1 MKWGTT
7 TLTLSHL
14 IQKIWLEK
22 DRIKV
27 LTISDYRQ
35 PFLSSISLFKWGH
48 DLGQSKRVRQFLL
61 KPKSEVEENVGTM
74 VNTVWVSLKVR
85 SIDGET
91 TSFVI
96 VISLER
102 VPSTRGRVEVE
113 KYNWGRRTL
122 MIVDSIES
130 GRPSMVTDQWSR
142 GVGKSEIRNY

>member
-1 MKWGTT
+1 M
-7 TLTLSHL
+7 
-14 IQKIWLEK
+14 
-22 DRIKV
+22 
-27 LTISDYRQ
+27 
-35 PFLSSISLFKWGH
+35 
-48 DLGQSKRVRQFLL
+48 GQSKRVRQFLL